1 MATTAAD
8 ERLEAEIRETGRAL
22 DAARPR
28 GRGGLRR
35 AEEETLEWTSRHRE
49 LQAALLRLV
58 DVAPACRDNHDLA
71 DHFRALLGDVDAGPL
86 VLRGGARLPDALL
99 GPAAATVV
107 RHMAARFII
116 GTDPAAAAGEL
127 ERMWRAG
134 QASTLDLLGE
144 ATVTEAEGERYG
156 ERCAEALRVLGEQT
170 RRWPANPL
178 LDGDPPGGPPDAR
191 PDGTPSGSASG
202 VPGRPAGGSAIPRA
216 DLSIKLSALT
226 PLLRAQAPE
235 RAERAKPRLRALLR
249 LARDQGA
256 HLQIDSE
263 SYDTHEAAAELA
275 LSTLAEPEFADGPS
289 AGVVVQAYLRDSG
302 AILEEVIDWA
312 AAMPRRRPLAV
323 RLVKGAYWD
332 AEAAQAAQNGW
343 TPPVYAE
350 KTETD
355 RNFEA
360 LTRRLI
366 EAGPAIRPLIA
377 SHNLRSV
384 AHAVVL
390 ARRAG
395 AERDV
400 EFQVLRGLGD
410 DLAAA
415 LAAAGLRVRVYCPV
429 GDLVA
434 GMAYLVRRLLEN
446 TSNDSF
452 LHQAA
457 AGGSVDDL
465 LRAP

>member
-1 MATTAAD
+1 MTVSLPDT
-8 ERLEAEIRETGRAL
+8 RLEGEIREIGRAL
-22 DAARPR
+22 DAARPH
-28 GRGGLRR
+28 GRPPLQR
-35 AEEETLEWTSRHRE
+35 AEEEALEWTSRHRS

-58 DVAPACRDNHDLA
+58 DVAPACRDDHDLA
-71 DHFRALLGDVDAGPL
+71 DHLRALLGEVEHGPL
-86 VLRGGARLPDALL
+86 LLRGGVHLPDAVL
-99 GPAAATVV
+99 GRLAAGVV
-107 RHMAARFII
+107 RHMASRFIV
-116 GTDPAAAAGEL
+116 GSDPLAAAGEL

-134 QASTLDLLGE
+134 LASTLDLLGE
-144 ATVTEAEGERYG
+144 ATVTAAEGERYG
-156 ERCAEALRVLGEQT
+156 ERCAAALRAFAEQSAA
-170 RRWPANPL
+170 WPANPL
-178 LDGDPPGGPPDAR
+178 LEGHA
-191 PDGTPSGSASG
+191 A
-202 VPGRPAGGSAIPRA
+202 GRPVPRA

-235 RAERAKPRLRALLR
+235 RGLEARPALRGLLR
-249 LARDQGA
+249 LAADRGA

-263 SYDTHEAAAELA
+263 SYDTQAAASRLA
-275 LSTLAEPEFADGPS
+275 LETIAEDEFRDGPS

-302 AILEEVIDWA
+302 EILEHVLDRA
-312 AAMPRRRPLAV
+312 AGMGRTSPFAV

-332 AEAAQAAQNGW
+332 AETAAAAQHGW

-350 KTETD
+350 KAETD
-355 RNFEA
+355 RSFEA
-360 LTRRLI
+360 LTVRLI
-366 EAGPAIRPLIA
+366 EARRTVRPLIA
-377 SHNLRSV
+377 SHNLRSI
-384 AHAVVL
+384 AHAIAV

-395 AERDV
+395 AEADV

-415 LAAAGLRVRVYCPV
+415 LAASGLRVRVYAPV

-457 AGGSVDDL
+457 AGEALEDL

>member
-1 MATTAAD
+1 MAVRTSD
-8 ERLEAEIRETGRAL
+8 ERLEAEILETGRAL
-22 DAARPR
+22 DEARPR

-71 DHFRALLGDVDAGPL
+71 EHFRALLAGVEHGPL
-86 VLRGGARLPDALL
+86 ALRGGARLPDAML

-107 RHMAARFII
+107 RHMAARFIV
-116 GTDPAAAAGEL
+116 GTDPRGAAAEL
-127 ERMWRAG
+127 GRMWRAG

-144 ATVTEAEGERYG
+144 ATVTDAEGARYAV
-156 ERCAEALRVLGEQT
+156 RCAEALRVFSREAAG
-170 RRWPANPL
+170 WPENPL
-178 LDGDPPGGPPDAR
+178 LDNAAR
-191 PDGTPSGSASG
+191 P
-202 VPGRPAGGSAIPRA
+202 VPRA

-235 RAERAKPRLRALLR
+235 RALAARPRLRALLG
-249 LARDQGA
+249 LARELGA
-256 HLQIDSE
+256 HLQIDAE
-263 SYDTHEAAAELA
+263 SFDTHEAGLELA
-275 LSTLAEPEFADGPS
+275 LSTLAEPEFRDGPS
-289 AGVVVQAYLRDSG
+289 AGVVIQAYLRESG
-302 AILEEVIDWA
+302 DILERVLGRA
-312 AAMPRRRPLAV
+312 AAMRRTPPLTV

-332 AEAAQAAQNGW
+332 AEAAQAAQHGW
-343 TPPVYAE
+343 GPPVFAA
-350 KTETD
+350 KAETD

-360 LTRRLI
+360 LTVRLI
-366 EAGPAIRPLIA
+366 AARPLVRPLIA
-377 SHNLRSV
+377 SHNLRSI
-384 AHAVVL
+384 AHAAVA

-395 AERDV
+395 AEDDV

-410 DLAAA
+410 DLAGA
-415 LAAAGLRVRVYCPV
+415 LAATGRRVRVYCPV

-457 AGGSVDDL
+457 AGGRLDEL

>member
-1 MATTAAD
+1 M
-8 ERLEAEIRETGRAL
+8 
-22 DAARPR
+22 
-28 GRGGLRR
+28 RR

-58 DVAPACRDNHDLA
+58 DVAPACRDSHDLA
-71 DHFRALLGDVDAGPL
+71 DHFRALLAGVEHGPL

-107 RHMAARFII
+107 RHMAARFIV
-116 GTDPAAAAGEL
+116 GTDPEAAAGEL
-127 ERMWRAG
+127 ERMWAAG

-144 ATVTEAEGERYG
+144 ATVTEAEGRRYA
-156 ERCAEALRVLGEQT
+156 ERCAEALRVLGERT
-170 RRWPANPL
+170 RRWPANPR
-178 LDGDPPGGPPDAR
+178 LDGR
-191 PDGTPSGSASG
+191 DGRRA
-202 VPGRPAGGSAIPRA
+202 PRA

-226 PLLRAQAPE
+226 PLLRAHAPE
-235 RAERAKPRLRALLR
+235 RALAARPRLRALLR
-249 LARDQGA
+249 LAAELGA

-263 SYDTHEAAAELA
+263 SYDTHRAELDLA
-275 LSTLAEPEFADGPS
+275 LGTLAEEEFRDGPS
-289 AGVVVQAYLRDSG
+289 AGVVVQAYLRESG
-302 AILEEVIDWA
+302 DVLDEVLDRA
-312 AAMPRRRPLAV
+312 AGMGRSTPLAI

-332 AEAAQAAQNGW
+332 AEAAQAAQHGW
-343 TPPVYAE
+343 EPPVFAG
-350 KTETD
+350 KAETD
-355 RNFEA
+355 RSFEA

-366 EAGPAIRPLIA
+366 EARRTVRPVIA
-377 SHNLRSV
+377 SHNLRSI
-384 AHAVVL
+384 AHAVAV
-390 ARRAG
+390 ARRADAAG
-395 AERDV
+395 EV

-410 DLAAA
+410 DLAAG
-415 LAAAGLRVRVYCPV
+415 LAASGLRVRVYCPV

-457 AGGSVDDL
+457 AGGSLDDL